1 VRAIRILLVEN
12 DGAAVASVRTMLAG
26 GGYTVTVAASLADA
40 VRVAS
45 TGHVD
50 LVLLDLS
57 LPDASGLA
65 ALSGIQRAFPHK
77 PVVVVSSD
85 DLERVAT
92 QAVQAGAQDYLLKG
106 RFSDAG
112 LRRALHNAVER
123 GDLRERLAASIAEL
137 EHQRANFLQLNQL
150 KNDLIAVLAHDIK
163 GPLTSIVGFAELL
176 EEGYLE
182 GAAATDAARTIR
194 TNAQRLSTLAND
206 VLALSRIEHG
216 ELEIAADRVDLVAV
230 AKSAIELHGSERAIT
245 FSSDVTAA
253 PVLGDADRLRQV
265 FDNLLRNAVKY
276 SPGGQPVD
284 VTVTTQGDAFRVAVR
299 DRGIGI
305 PEDEQDRLFERFSR
319 ASNARRAKIAGSGIG
334 LFIVKMIVD
343 RHGGSITVQS
353 KLGGGSTFVVTLP
366 NMNAA
371 GAEHP
376 ARVTVL
382 TSDRALSQFAAY
394 ELRSRGYR
402 VRQITMLH
410 ELANGT
416 ETAAGD
422 VVLVDDPSLS
432 PSAVRAIAGGSV
444 RLVGIGKTSDG
455 WDATLDRPFL
465 VNDLLAAVTSDDA
478 KTAER
483 PVS

>member
-1 VRAIRILLVEN
+1 MRVLLVE
-12 DGAAVASVRTMLAG
+12 DDAAAVASIRVMLAGSSYSVKGASSMAGATMLAPFEQ
-26 GGYTVTVAASLADA
+26 
-40 VRVAS
+40 
-45 TGHVD
+45 VD
-50 LVLLDLS
+50 VVLLDVS

-65 ALSGIQRAFPHK
+65 ALSGIQQAYPRT
-77 PVVVVSSD
+77 PVVIISSD
-85 DLERVAT
+85 DREHVAT

-106 RFSDAG
+106 HFSDVS
-112 LRRALHNAVER
+112 LRRALRNAIER
-123 GDLRERLAASIAEL
+123 EDLRDRLAASIREL

-176 EEGYLE
+176 EEGYLD

-194 TNAQRLSTLAND
+194 TNAQRLATLAND

-216 ELEIAADRVDLVAV
+216 ELEVAADRVDLVAIV
-230 AKSAIELHGSERAIT
+230 KSAIELHGSERAIT
-245 FSSDVTAA
+245 FSSDVTNA
-253 PVLGDADRLRQV
+253 PVRGDADRLRQV

-305 PEDEQDRLFERFSR
+305 PDDEQQKLFERFSR

-343 RHGGSITVQS
+343 RHGGSVAAQS
-353 KLGGGSTFVVTLP
+353 KLGGGSTFLVTLP
-366 NMNAA
+366 NMDAA
-371 GAEHP
+371 GVEHP
-376 ARVTVL
+376 SRVTVL
-382 TSDRALSQFAAY
+382 TSDWALSQFAAY

-402 VRQITMLH
+402 VRQVATLD
-410 ELANGT
+410 ELANGV
-416 ETAAGD
+416 ELAGGD
-422 VVLVDDPSLS
+422 IVVVDDPAVS
-432 PSAVRAIAGGSV
+432 PTELRAIAEGAI
-444 RLVGIGKTSDG
+444 RLVGVGATSDG
-455 WDATLDRPFL
+455 WDTMLERPFL
-465 VNDLLAAVTSDDA
+465 VSDLLAAVGDA
-478 KTAER
+478 GEKAAER